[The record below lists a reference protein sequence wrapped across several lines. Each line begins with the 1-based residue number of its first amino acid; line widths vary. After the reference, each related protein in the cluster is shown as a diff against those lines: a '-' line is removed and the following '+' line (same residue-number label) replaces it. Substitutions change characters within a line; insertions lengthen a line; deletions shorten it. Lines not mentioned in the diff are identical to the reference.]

1 MAVDKEGESEGEGA
15 EATMARRSQGCE
27 LCGQLI
33 ELDDETEPR
42 HQRSGTGYKC
52 GDGAA
57 CGERKRKRDEEVR
70 NAPEG
75 ANSRSK
81 RRQGGGGAP

>member
-1 MAVDKEGESEGEGA
+1 MAADEAEEAEGA
-15 EATMARRSQGCE
+15 EATMAPVMQGCK

-33 ELDDETEPR
+33 EIDDETEPR
-42 HQRSGTGYKC
+42 PQRSGSGYKC

-57 CGERKRKRDEEVR
+57 CNERKRKRHEELR

>member
-1 MAVDKEGESEGEGA
+1 
-15 EATMARRSQGCE
+15 MARVMQGCE
-27 LCGQLI
+27 LCEQLI
-33 ELDDETEPR
+33 EIDAEAEPR
-42 HQRSGTGYKC
+42 PLREGSGYKC

-57 CGERKRKRDEEVR
+57 CGERKRKRNEELR

-81 RRQGGGGAP
+81 RR